1 MVIERITLHRLKLP
15 LKVPYR
21 LSLAE
26 IRHFDTLLVDMQDD
40 QGRVGLG
47 EATLLTGYTDE
58 TVEHCW
64 ALASSLADEIV
75 HQPIDA
81 AKSIIMRSSQV
92 APFTT
97 TALVTAIEMLEQSP
111 HLRTEQSITVPL
123 LALINGQEVNT
134 LTPEIDGLIADG
146 YTTLKVKVGFAVD
159 ADLARVRRIQR
170 LVAGR
175 ARLRL
180 DANQGYD
187 RADACRFA
195 STLDPDGIELLEQ
208 TCAAG
213 DWDAAQSVAKVS
225 TVPLMLDESIYDIT
239 DIDKAADLGV
249 VSYIKFKLMKAGGL
263 ARLASILAHIR
274 DRGMEP
280 VLGNGVACDVGCW
293 MEACMAPRHITNAG
307 EMNGFLKTSDSLLR
321 KPLIVEGNAI
331 KLEPN
336 FRPALNE
343 EMVARYSEATR
354 RFPLSS

>member
-1 MVIERITLHRLKLP
+1 MLIEHITLHRLKLP

-58 TVEHCW
+58 TVAQCW
-64 ALASSLADEIV
+64 TLASRLAGEIV
-75 HQPIDA
+75 NQPLDA
-81 AKSIIMRSSQV
+81 AKSIITQSSQV
-92 APFTT
+92 APFTA

-111 HLRTEQSITVPL
+111 HLFIEQSVAVPL
-123 LALINGQEVNT
+123 LALVHGQDVDA
-134 LTPEIDGLIADG
+134 LTSEIDALMADG
-146 YTTLKVKVGFAVD
+146 YTTLKVKVGFDVD
-159 ADLARVRRIQR
+159 ADLARVQVIQR

-175 ARLRL
+175 ARIRL

-187 RADACRFA
+187 RDDACRFA
-195 STLDPDGIELLEQ
+195 RSLDPDDIELLEQ

-225 TVPLMLDESIYDIT
+225 TVPLMLDESIYDIA

-249 VSYIKFKLMKAGGL
+249 ASYIKFKLMKAGGL
-263 ARLASILAHIR
+263 ARLANVLAHIR
-274 DRGMEP
+274 DRSMEP
-280 VLGNGVACDVGCW
+280 VLGNGVAGDVGCW
-293 MEACMAPRHITNAG
+293 MEACMVPGHITNAG
-307 EMNGFLKTSDSLLR
+307 EMNGFLKSSDSLLQ
-321 KPLIVEGNAI
+321 KPLVVEGNTI
-331 KLEPN
+331 KLESN
-336 FRPALNE
+336 FRPALDE

-354 RFPLSS
+354 RFP

>member
-1 MVIERITLHRLKLP
+1 MLIEHITLHRLKLP

-26 IRHFDTLLVDMQDD
+26 IRHFDTLLVDMQDN

-58 TVEHCW
+58 TVEQCW
-64 ALASSLADEIV
+64 TLASRLAGELV
-75 HQPIDA
+75 NQPLDA
-81 AKSIIMRSSQV
+81 AKSIITRSSQV
-92 APFTT
+92 APFTA

-111 HLRTEQSITVPL
+111 HLFTEQSVTVLL
-123 LALINGQEVNT
+123 LALIHGQDVDA
-134 LTPEIDGLIADG
+134 LTSEIDALMADG
-146 YTTLKVKVGFAVD
+146 YTTLKVKVGFDVD
-159 ADLARVRRIQR
+159 TDLARVQVIQR

-175 ARLRL
+175 ARIRL
-180 DANQGYD
+180 DANQGYTRD
-187 RADACRFA
+187 DACRFA
-195 STLDPDGIELLEQ
+195 RSLDPDDIELLEQ

-249 VSYIKFKLMKAGGL
+249 ASYIKFKLMKAGGL
-263 ARLASILAHIR
+263 ARLANVLAHIR

-293 MEACMAPRHITNAG
+293 MEACMVPGHITNAG
-307 EMNGFLKTSDSLLR
+307 EMNGFLKTRDSLLR
-321 KPLIVEGNAI
+321 KPLVVEGNAI
-331 KLEPN
+331 KLESN
-336 FRPALNE
+336 FRPALDE

-354 RFPLSS
+354 RFP

>member
-1 MVIERITLHRLKLP
+1 VLIEHITLHRLKLP

-58 TVEHCW
+58 TVEQCW
-64 ALASSLADEIV
+64 TLASRLAGEIV
-75 HQPIDA
+75 NQPLDA
-81 AKSIIMRSSQV
+81 AKSMITRSSQM
-92 APFTT
+92 APFTA

-111 HLRTEQSITVPL
+111 HLFTEQSVAVPM
-123 LALINGQEVNT
+123 LALIHGQEAYT
-134 LTPEIDGLIADG
+134 LTSEIDALIADG
-146 YTTLKVKVGFAVD
+146 YTTLKVKVGFDVD
-159 ADLARVRRIQR
+159 ADLARVQVIQR

-175 ARLRL
+175 ARIRL

-187 RADACRFA
+187 RDDACRFA
-195 STLDPDGIELLEQ
+195 RSLDPDDIELLEQ
-208 TCAAG
+208 TCAAS
-213 DWDAAQSVAKVS
+213 DWDAARSVAQVS
-225 TVPLMLDESIYDIT
+225 TVPLMLDESIYHIT

-249 VSYIKFKLMKAGGL
+249 ASYIKFKLMKAGGL
-263 ARLASILAHIR
+263 ERLANVLAHIR

-293 MEACMAPRHITNAG
+293 MEACMVPGHITNAG

-321 KPLIVEGNAI
+321 KPLVVEGNVI
-331 KLEPN
+331 KLESN
-336 FRPALNE
+336 FRPALDK

-354 RFPLSS
+354 CFP